1 MSTSQRFG
9 DTWASVILDLMR
21 GLAAVMVLGD
31 HWRNFFFVDFGED
44 NLPQKKMFVLPYVL
58 TTAGHQ
64 AVVIFFVL
72 SGFFISGS
80 VLRMLQSHS
89 WTWRGYATHR
99 LVRLWIVV
107 VPGLMLCA
115 AWDGLGLSLHATH
128 ALYFGDAAN
137 HLMHDVADQRKV
149 TYFVGNLFFLQGK
162 SVPTFGSDAALW
174 SLANEFWYYLLFPL
188 ALIAAW
194 KRQKTTKRVLCCLLF
209 LAICFWLRGDFL
221 ALFPIWLAGAVI
233 SVLPRIPL
241 WAGVRWAAVVLYVP
255 LVLTMAVF
263 RGFFDL
269 LLLDYLL
276 TLATGVLLWVLLSAT
291 SRAPNNLLVNAIRIL
306 ARGSFSLYILHM
318 PILAFLAAYLVGNA
332 RWQPTAAHIAAGMAI
347 LACTIIYSF
356 VIAYFTEFRTD
367 VVRRSLELNF
377 PAITGNKKLLLDRP

>member
-31 HWRNFFFVDFGED
+31 HWRNFFFVDFPEV
-44 NLPQKKMFVLPYVL
+44 NLPRREMFVLPYVL

-80 VLRMLQSHS
+80 VIRMLQSNS
-89 WTWRGYATHR
+89 WTWRRYATHR
-99 LVRLWIVV
+99 LIRLWIVV
-107 VPGLMLCA
+107 VPGLLLCV
-115 AWDGLGLSLHATH
+115 AWDGLGVSLHTTH

-137 HLMHDVADQRKV
+137 HLMHDVADQRKAS
-149 TYFVGNLFFLQGK
+149 YFVGNLFFLQGK
-162 SVPTFGSDAALW
+162 SVSTFGSNAALW
-174 SLANEFWYYLLFPL
+174 SLAYEFWYYLLFPL

-194 KRQKTTKRVLCCLLF
+194 KGQETTKRVFCCIAF
-209 LAICFWLRGDFL
+209 LAICFWLRGDFM

-241 WAGVRWAAVVLYVP
+241 SAGVRWAAAAFYVP
-255 LVLTMAVF
+255 LVLTVAVF
-263 RGFFDL
+263 RGAFNL
-269 LLLDYLL
+269 LVLDYLL
-276 TLATGVLLWVLLSAT
+276 TVATGVLLWVLLSAT
-291 SRAPNNLLVNAIRIL
+291 SRAPNNLTVHAIRIL
-306 ARGSFSLYILHM
+306 ARGSFSLYVLHM

-332 RWQPTAAHIAAGMAI
+332 RWQPNMAHIAVAAAI

-356 VIAYFTEFRTD
+356 IIAYFTEFRTD
-367 VVRRSLELNF
+367 VVRESLELRF
-377 PAITGNKKLLLDRP
+377 PAITGQQKAASQ

>member
-9 DTWASVILDLMR
+9 ETWASVILDLMR
-21 GLAAVMVLGD
+21 GFAAVMVLGD
-31 HWRNFFFVDFGED
+31 HWRNFFFVDFGEV

-80 VLRMLQSHS
+80 VVRMLQSNS
-89 WTWRGYATHR
+89 WTWRRYATHR
-99 LVRLWIVV
+99 LLRLWMVL
-107 VPGLMLCA
+107 VPGLFLCA
-115 AWDGLGLSLHATH
+115 AWDGLGVSLHTTH

-137 HLMHDVADQRKV
+137 HLMRDIADQRKV

-162 SVPTFGSDAALW
+162 SVPTFGSNGALW

-188 ALIAAW
+188 ALMAGW
-194 KRQKTTKRVLCCLLF
+194 KGQGTTRRVLCCLLF
-209 LAICFWLRGDFL
+209 FAICFWLRGDFL
-221 ALFPIWLAGAVI
+221 ALFPIWLVGAVV

-241 WAGVRWAAVVLYVP
+241 WAGVRWAVVAFYVP

-269 LLLDYLL
+269 LILDYLL
-276 TLATGVLLWVLLSAT
+276 TLATGVVLWVLLSST
-291 SRAPNNLLVNAIRIL
+291 SKAPNNLLVNAIRVL

-332 RWQPTAAHIAAGMAI
+332 RWQPTTAHIVAAVAI
-347 LACTIIYSF
+347 LTCTIMYSF
-356 VIAYFTEFRTD
+356 IVAYFTEFRTD
-367 VVRRSLELNF
+367 VVRESLELKF
-377 PAITGNKKLLLDRP
+377 PAITGQQKAASR

>member
-1 MSTSQRFG
+1 VSTSQRFG

-31 HWRNFFFVDFGED
+31 HWRNFFFVDFGEI
-44 NLPQKKMFVLPYVL
+44 NLPQKKMFTLPYVL

-80 VLRMLQSHS
+80 VLRLLQSNS
-89 WTWRGYATHR
+89 WTWRGYGTHR
-99 LVRLWIVV
+99 LLRLWIVV
-107 VPGLMLCA
+107 VPGLLLCA
-115 AWDGLGLSLHATH
+115 AWDGLGLSLHATR

-149 TYFVGNLFFLQGK
+149 TYFVGNLLFLQGK
-162 SVPTFGSDAALW
+162 SVPTFGSNAALW

-188 ALIAAW
+188 ALLAVW
-194 KRQKTTKRVLCCLLF
+194 KGQETRKRVLCCLLF

-241 WAGVRWAAVVLYVP
+241 WSWIRWSAVAFYVP

-263 RGFFDL
+263 RGFFNL
-269 LLLDYLL
+269 LILDYLL
-276 TLATGVLLWVLLSAT
+276 TVATGILLWVLLSAT
-291 SRAPNNLLVNAIRIL
+291 SRAPNNLLVNAIRIM

-318 PILAFLAAYLVGNA
+318 PVLAFVAAYLVGDA
-332 RWQPTAAHIAAGMAI
+332 RWQPTSAHVAAGMAI
-347 LACTIIYSF
+347 LACTIMYSF

-377 PAITGNKKLLLDRP
+377 PAMTGKQKAPSR